1 MVAEKG
7 RNRAFVD
14 LLLERQSS
22 NEMKSKSKGSKSDSF
37 VINTLDHIKDIVN
50 RQRAAVLYYS
60 VAAGFLYSWLILPSK
75 GKQSIIVLLMEKYK
89 TNTIFRSGEV
99 PFGFFDGSGE
109 LGRF

>member
-7 RNRAFVD
+7 RNRALVD

-22 NEMKSKSKGSKSDSF
+22 NELKSKSKGSKSDSF
-37 VINTLDHIKDIVN
+37 MINTLDHIKDIVN

-75 GKQSIIVLLMEKYK
+75 GNKKYLLVEQ
-89 TNTIFRSGEV
+89 FQ
-99 PFGFFDGSGE
+99 
-109 LGRF
+109 

>member
-22 NEMKSKSKGSKSDSF
+22 NDLKSKSKGSKSDSF

-75 GKQSIIVLLMEKYK
+75 GSDYLH
-89 TNTIFRSGEV
+89 F
-99 PFGFFDGSGE
+99 
-109 LGRF
+109 

>member
-22 NEMKSKSKGSKSDSF
+22 NDVKSKSKGSKSDSF

-75 GKQSIIVLLMEKYK
+75 GNEYIIALLIESTKKLY
-89 TNTIFRSGEV
+89 FRSGKV
-99 PFGFFDGSGE
+99 SFGFFDGSGK
-109 LGRF
+109 LRRL

>member
-22 NEMKSKSKGSKSDSF
+22 NDLKSKSKGSKSDSF

-75 GKQSIIVLLMEKYK
+75 GNEYIIALLIESTKKLY
-89 TNTIFRSGEV
+89 FRSGKV
-99 PFGFFDGSGE
+99 SFGFFDGSGK
-109 LGRF
+109 LRRL

>member
-22 NEMKSKSKGSKSDSF
+22 NDLKSKSKGSKSDSF

-60 VAAGFLYSWLILPSK
+60 VAAGFLYAWLILPSK
-75 GKQSIIVLLMEKYK
+75 GNEYIIALLIESTKKLY
-89 TNTIFRSGEV
+89 FRSGKV
-99 PFGFFDGSGE
+99 SFGFFDGSGK
-109 LGRF
+109 LRRL

>member
-22 NEMKSKSKGSKSDSF
+22 NDLKSKSKGSKSDSF

-75 GKQSIIVLLMEKYK
+75 GNEYIIALLIESTKQLY
-89 TNTIFRSGEV
+89 FRSGKV
-99 PFGFFDGSGE
+99 SFSFFDGSGKHRR
-109 LGRF
+109 L